1 MPETHRLSRRGAV
14 LIAVALPLTAAM
26 TAAWA
31 QAPGSAAK
39 PSTAIPE
46 KQHRGPVAPSPDGVI
61 TPKHDN
67 DPDMTKKPPPQ
78 SPNETPVIPPSTTP
92 GGSEAK

>member
-1 MPETHRLSRRGAV
+1 MPETHRLSRLGAV
-14 LIAVALPLTAAM
+14 LIALALPM
-26 TAAWA
+26 TAAFA
-31 QAPGSAAK
+31 QTPGSAAK
-39 PSTAIPE
+39 PNTTIPE
-46 KQHRGPVAPSPDGVI
+46 KQHLGPVNPSHDGVI

-78 SPNETPVIPPSTTP
+78 SPNETPVIPPSATP